1 MAHLAQTQLLRALI
15 AAAVLSA
22 GAARAGDELPDP
34 AFAPGATGRIAAPV
48 DRIVRDAERRGEALA
63 RELTIQPP
71 REDVEIEDLAGIR
84 TRALNDPRVR
94 ALLGAPDAEEVAAE
108 VRARYGETRAILFA
122 SFSMPDTS
130 LRQMM
135 REATAHD
142 LTVVFRGFVNNSVF
156 DTRARLEEVFAEDE
170 TGEAFGIDPTLFRR
184 FDIRSVPALV
194 VLAED
199 LGDCATPA
207 CESDPPPRHDR
218 VSGNVPLETAL
229 RVIAAGNGEAASVA
243 RSLLEQKP

>member
-1 MAHLAQTQLLRALI
+1 MRRR
-15 AAAVLSA
+15 SRPKP
-22 GAARAGDELPDP
+22 GPLP
-34 AFAPGATGRIAAPV
+34 
-48 DRIVRDAERRGEALA
+48 RR
-63 RELTIQPP
+63 
-71 REDVEIEDLAGIR
+71 
-84 TRALNDPRVR
+84 
-94 ALLGAPDAEEVAAE
+94 
-108 VRARYGETRAILFA
+108 RAILFA

-199 LGDCATPA
+199 LGDCATP
-207 CESDPPPRHDR
+207 P
-218 VSGNVPLETAL
+218 
-229 RVIAAGNGEAASVA
+229 A
-243 RSLLEQKP
+243 RAIRRPGMIG

>member
-1 MAHLAQTQLLRALI
+1 M
-15 AAAVLSA
+15 
-22 GAARAGDELPDP
+22 
-34 AFAPGATGRIAAPV
+34 
-48 DRIVRDAERRGEALA
+48 
-63 RELTIQPP
+63 
-71 REDVEIEDLAGIR
+71 
-84 TRALNDPRVR
+84 R

-108 VRARYGETRAILFA
+108 TRARYGEARAILFA

-207 CESDPPPRHDR
+207 CEGDPPP
-218 VSGNVPLETAL
+218 GM
-229 RVIAAGNGEAASVA
+229 IG
-243 RSLLEQKP
+243 